1 MNISSNFLYGT
12 SFLLSVKESQ
22 FLGLSHAL
30 EIFTNYAKSK
40 LTNERYKI
48 KIEDMINKIK
58 ATKVLDPLVS
68 RKYVVDVDFI
78 IEKMLWVRNEVFNK
92 YFDIFQSVDLDKDNS
107 ININEFIFLM
117 RNLERKRLILLIIT
131 LKL

>member
-22 FLGLSHAL
+22 FVGLYHAL
-30 EIFTNYAKSK
+30 EVFTNYAKLK
-40 LTNERYKI
+40 LTNEKYKI

-58 ATKVLDPLVS
+58 AAKVLDPLVS

-78 IEKMLWVRNEVFNK
+78 IEKMFWVRNEVLNK
-92 YFDIFQSVDLDKDNS
+92 YLDIFQSVDLDKDNS

-117 RNLERKRLILLIIT
+117 RNVERKR
-131 LKL
+131 